1 MTTARCLLALAASKG
16 WFLHQM
22 HVEND
27 FLHGDLRQEIYME
40 TLPGFPPPKFGYY
53 CRLRKSIYGLQ
64 QAGRNW
70 FAKLSSTLLHFDFQ
84 QSP

>member
-40 TLPGFPPPKFGYY
+40 FYRVFLHQNLDIIVVSGNLFMDINKLVET
-53 CRLRKSIYGLQ
+53 GLL
-64 QAGRNW
+64 N
-70 FAKLSSTLLHFDFQ
+70 
-84 QSP
+84 